1 MDEETAE
8 LKEERVPNAKIK
20 QSLPKAAKL
29 IDIFSNVELKP
40 RPPVKNKNRISLAAV
55 KENKPSIVTRPKV
68 CSNSIILIYYL

>member
-8 LKEERVPNAKIK
+8 QKEERVPNAKIK

-40 RPPVKNKNRISLAAV
+40 RPPVKNKNISLLLYNF
-55 KENKPSIVTRPKV
+55 ER
-68 CSNSIILIYYL
+68 